1 MTSAIQPH
9 NYDLPNNLSKLAQH
23 PDFLKLQKAHG
34 GDKVAAL
41 GEELKRVVDAEH
53 KAQLATFEQ
62 HVGEVTLA
70 RLKDRL
76 DKQSK
81 TEEARAAIDAAR
93 KHDIATDWAVQ
104 PSNYNLPDHMERIRT
119 GSQQLRAIA
128 NSHGFLIA
136 HEELRRQL
144 EAELR
149 GTLKDNNAAALA
161 AFEKH
166 VGERALADLAKK
178 LEASKAA

>member
-23 PDFLKLQKAHG
+23 PDFLKLHKAHG
-34 GDKVAAL
+34 GDKVAELGQAL
-41 GEELKRVVDAEH
+41 KAVVDAEH
-53 KAQLATFEQ
+53 KAQLVAFEQ
-62 HVGEVTLA
+62 HISEHALA

-93 KHDIATDWAVQ
+93 KHDISTDWAVQ
-104 PSNYNLPDHMERIRT
+104 PSNYEFADHLERIRT
-119 GSQQLRAIA
+119 GSQVFRSVAQG
-128 NSHGFLIA
+128 HGYLIEMDSIRNLL
-136 HEELRRQL
+136 HSELKQTV
-144 EAELR
+144 A
-149 GTLKDNNAAALA
+149 DNNAAALA
-161 AFEKH
+161 AFERH

-178 LEASKAA
+178 LEAKAA